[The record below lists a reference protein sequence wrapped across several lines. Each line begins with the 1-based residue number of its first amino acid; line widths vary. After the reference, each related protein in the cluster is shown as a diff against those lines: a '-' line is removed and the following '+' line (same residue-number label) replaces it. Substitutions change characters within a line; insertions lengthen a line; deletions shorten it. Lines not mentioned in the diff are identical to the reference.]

1 VAKGPTIRTALA
13 QRLDASVQLIDPWRQ
28 VTSNPKVFAPEYLQ
42 AVGPLFTVAVGLAM
56 RRVGDK

>member
-1 VAKGPTIRTALA
+1 VPAITTSLTR
-13 QRLDASVQLIDPWRQ
+13 RLGAEVQLIDPWRQ
-28 VTSNPKVFAPEYLQ
+28 VSFNPKNFDPAYLQ